1 MLYKAQPMFDA
12 FSGQCSC
19 RLEMLSSFLELLAV
33 VKTNDVLLELQAAM
47 PSGVLDTMS
56 LKLVPGINVMPES
69 VQVSDLKPQELHI
82 SGLVKALHKL
92 QVSGMKGSNAL
103 HASGCS
109 ERTHFAL
116 ICETII
122 SRSRR
127 GAKESP
133 TRTRTRTLCGNK
145 IQEIALQCTPV
156 MFPATAIAS
165 GTGGFFKVQ
174 YYVRQALNVLFE
186 FNGAKG
192 QTSRILF
199 HEFKSSCS

>member
-92 QVSGMKGSNAL
+92 QVKPANRKPFSVDILDSYV
-103 HASGCS
+103 
-109 ERTHFAL
+109 L
-116 ICETII
+116 I
-122 SRSRR
+122 
-127 GAKESP
+127 ESP
-133 TRTRTRTLCGNK
+133 VTEQF
-145 IQEIALQCTPV
+145 IEVPIAGSTMLAQKCTDLWFIV
-156 MFPATAIAS
+156 W
-165 GTGGFFKVQ
+165 V
-174 YYVRQALNVLFE
+174 
-186 FNGAKG
+186 
-192 QTSRILF
+192 RILA
-199 HEFKSSCS
+199 SSSPRL